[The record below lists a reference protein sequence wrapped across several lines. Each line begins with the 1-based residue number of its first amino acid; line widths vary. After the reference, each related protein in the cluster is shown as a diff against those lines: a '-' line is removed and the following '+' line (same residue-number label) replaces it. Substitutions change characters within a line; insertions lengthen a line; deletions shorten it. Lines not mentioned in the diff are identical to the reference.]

1 MNKYI
6 VCSTLIKN
14 IPTGMTVMTDMRDIC
29 ALSNSEAVGRYILQV
44 TKEFPEYSVH
54 AHPLATLVEE
64 NKEINMKNKDYK
76 VWDCKIVIKGD
87 CELPK
92 GFDSPPRMA
101 AEKAIERAGFEV
113 LANFSGWG
121 GEMNINQMEIVNE
134 MMAKRAEEE
143 RNVEIDIEDK
153 DLLRLSIMAH
163 ERDITLN
170 DLINHLLKDYI
181 DVIEEKK
188 DNV

>member
-29 ALSNSEAVGRYILQV
+29 ALSNSEAVGRYI
-44 TKEFPEYSVH
+44 
-54 AHPLATLVEE
+54 PLATLVEE
-64 NKEINMKNKDYK
+64 IKEINMKNKDYK